1 MYYIYKPMLE
11 DNQNTNQSINDV
23 PRILLIDL
31 ENCPNQIHQLQ
42 KDLEQFSQ
50 VVICY
55 AQSGAKIPLD
65 WLMPLSTTVN
75 ANKLMIFKMTNG
87 GKNAADFGI
96 CFFAGVLMQQLQ
108 QNTHFVIVSND
119 TDLDHVVNLLKSQGR
134 SAERIGTEKEEKQ
147 NTTTTVTSTTTNAT
161 TLSPSPIK
169 IYCTHLVTYSTN
181 RPAKKDTLLK
191 SIETKFK
198 DTPKIAAEVFK
209 ILTTQGVV
217 TVLENKISYNDKKIK
232 EIANSG

>member
-1 MYYIYKPMLE
+1 MIE
-11 DNQNTNQSINDV
+11 ENQNINQSINKIARV
-23 PRILLIDL
+23 LLIDL
-31 ENCPNQIHQLQ
+31 ENCPNQIHHLQ

-96 CFFAGVLMQQLQ
+96 CFFAGVLMQQLKQ
-108 QNTHFVIVSND
+108 ETHFVIVSND

-134 SAERIGTEKEEKQ
+134 SAERVGTEKEEK
-147 NTTTTVTSTTTNAT
+147 TTNIPTVTT

-169 IYCTHLVTYSTN
+169 IYCMHLVTYSTN

-198 DTPKIAAEVFK
+198 DTPNIAAEVFK
-209 ILTTQGVV
+209 ALTTQGII
-217 TVLENKISYNDKKIK
+217 TTLENKVSYNDKKIK
-232 EIANSG
+232 EIANSV